1 MMNMKHLCAALLAAV
16 LTVSLAAG
24 CAPDVKEKIAE
35 NVPIVKQQETKTQKP
50 AQVEKV
56 IYRALNKSSQ
66 KLTPVKIKLDASIK
80 DKDQPLAVMKEL
92 VEKAPSGD
100 TTFPKDTKVNKVTI
114 KDGLATVDFNKA
126 FVSRKNNEFDN
137 MLMIYAV
144 VDTLTE
150 FPDIKQVTFSVE
162 GKKLDML
169 GQMDMEDP
177 FKREPLIIK
186 KDK

>member
-1 MMNMKHLCAALLAAV
+1 M
-16 LTVSLAAG
+16 
-24 CAPDVKEKIAE
+24 
-35 NVPIVKQQETKTQKP
+35 
-50 AQVEKV
+50 
-56 IYRALNKSSQ
+56 
-66 KLTPVKIKLDASIK
+66 
-80 DKDQPLAVMKEL
+80 
-92 VEKAPSGD
+92 
-100 TTFPKDTKVNKVTI
+100 

-144 VDTLTE
+144 VNTLTE

-169 GQMDMEDP
+169 GQMDMEEP